1 MFLPTQL
8 AGSWCEI
15 ATFIVIVGGVVK
27 ALCEWR
33 SVISAQ
39 RAETMARLF
48 ELCEQKEVYL
58 TFNTYVLKAGR
69 LRVTP
74 CDDTFE
80 FQDVEKPDRKSA
92 DIKTWIDT
100 MLTFFNQVYYMKKHE
115 IIVEEE
121 FTVFERQIQRLF
133 DNSQIKKYL
142 LALQQEPE
150 SASPYEL
157 LVDYAK
163 SKGWWPCKC

>member
-1 MFLPTQL
+1 
-8 AGSWCEI
+8 
-15 ATFIVIVGGVVK
+15 
-27 ALCEWR
+27 
-33 SVISAQ
+33 
-39 RAETMARLF
+39 
-48 ELCEQKEVYL
+48 
-58 TFNTYVLKAGR
+58 
-69 LRVTP
+69 
-74 CDDTFE
+74 
-80 FQDVEKPDRKSA
+80 
-92 DIKTWIDT
+92 

-121 FTVFERQIQRLF
+121 FAVFERQIQRLF

-142 LALQQEPE
+142 LAFQQEPE